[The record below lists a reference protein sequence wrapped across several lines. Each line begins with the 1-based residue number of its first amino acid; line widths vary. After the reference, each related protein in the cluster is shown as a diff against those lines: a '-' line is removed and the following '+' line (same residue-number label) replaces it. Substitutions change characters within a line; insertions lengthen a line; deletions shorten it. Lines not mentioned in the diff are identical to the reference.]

1 MKSNPENDALWGM
14 MGVALFCLIVSMP
27 FLRLLGVL

>member
-14 MGVALFCLIVSMP
+14 MGVALVCLIVSMP